1 MAGNDTTNVSSDLPN
16 KKAFWNF
23 LQVGMADKIFGG
35 KMDPVE
41 GASWRTGAKDRWGE
55 DMPDFNLKDY
65 VLGSGGKSKEA
76 FAKQLGITPEQ
87 TMIDTVKYGDRL
99 NYEFIVGSKDQPD
112 MMKSKV
118 TGSSLGDPSST
129 GYMFDIQKYEDAFL
143 KKEHG
148 DDPFGSMRDP
158 RSEQYSSDMKML
170 KKWMGEKGG
179 FEELW
184 SQPHIKEGFKKYSGA
199 SGSK

>member
-1 MAGNDTTNVSSDLPN
+1 MAEDEITNVSEDLPD

-23 LQVGMADKIFGG
+23 LQVAMADKIYGG

-41 GASWRTGAKDRWGE
+41 GSSWRTGAKDTWGK

-65 VLGSGGKSKEA
+65 VLESGGKSKEA
-76 FAKQLGITPEQ
+76 FAKQLGLDTEQ

-148 DDPFGSMRDP
+148 DDPFGPMKDP
-158 RSEQYSSDMKML
+158 RSDQYKSDIKML
-170 KKWMGEKGG
+170 KKWMGAEGG

-184 SQPHIKEGFKKYSGA
+184 SKPYMREGFKKYSEA